1 LSYIATQREHLK
13 HNICIQ

>member
-1 LSYIATQREHLK
+1 LSYIATKREHLK